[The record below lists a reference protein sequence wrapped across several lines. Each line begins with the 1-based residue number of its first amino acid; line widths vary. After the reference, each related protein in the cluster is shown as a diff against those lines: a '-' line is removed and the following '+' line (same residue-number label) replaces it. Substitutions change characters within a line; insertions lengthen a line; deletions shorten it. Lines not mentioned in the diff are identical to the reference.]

1 MQTYPYSN
9 YPFDKY
15 RQFFEFKR
23 KDYHFNVDI
32 KSGKLLFDR
41 KLITLKGNRLPID
54 LYLKYFHDFY
64 QYHGDLV
71 DYTYFP
77 KGFRL
82 NYHVYLF
89 QEGNNFIYADKDGF
103 FHTFSR
109 AFNSSDL
116 FYDTDGTGLML
127 RAENNGYRIFNDDDY
142 QLFDG
147 DGRLVKIHEQVSEV
161 KSYEINIS
169 YDSNLKISSISDSYN
184 HTITFDYATSHQIKI
199 KYNNQIVFILYTD
212 NQNRL
217 VKIEKYTSSS
227 EHFDEEFS
235 FTATGITSLEL
246 ASGETFDFSYSSG
259 KISEFTANY
268 RQNYYAFSYYPNDK
282 KTIVHNARNVDT
294 IYQYGEKQLVSQVQ
308 DDSENL
314 GYLTLNKDA
323 SNYVIKSSIPQ
334 YQTISFSLVPI
345 GHIWSR
351 ENVSVNSGADY
362 ITDSE
367 TPLYLHAK
375 RNYVVYAQIT
385 GDLGTNSLSI
395 EMYNS
400 SNKLLARLIFEGK
413 ASILVAPVGL
423 YGTDNITDSFYLKI
437 QNNSSNTIIINRVKL
452 VPLLGDFSVLCS
464 NVNTSESIFNYGT
477 NSYFFLT
484 KGNSFSFKN
493 GNNTVNVPGDIFAKE
508 SDYIANEK
516 LFYKRSGN
524 TFNFWCNDKT
534 ILISNVTKV
543 SINISSAKSIVYDV
557 NNETIVLQTKGSSTN
572 LKFYRISG
580 SEDHSFSKT
589 EFTHHIVFGPIPSL
603 NPPSDTYRIEK
614 ETRYVCGHETIVD
627 KYFDKFNNLLQSKRS
642 DGKNTINSYDSN
654 GNLTSEA
661 LSVST
666 QSYQIVKTYSYDSFD
681 NLEEEQSLVG
691 TSLQTTS
698 YDYDSDNNMSF
709 IHYPNNS
716 HAMYSYEDV
725 SKDKM
730 VNVVFY
736 QNIYTAISQ
745 LINLDNDVVSE
756 MSTSTNS
763 YTFDYD
769 KGDVSG
775 VYSNNQGIV
784 GYTYYPDIYSGHTL
798 FDRYYTYFSNN
809 YAFVTVYDQM
819 GRLLRDDKL
828 SYEYDDF
835 SNVSEIRDDTVSS
848 LDNNIVFTYDYYDRL
863 TSICI
868 TDSQLRL
875 SNSYDEYGRISST
888 SFKQNN
894 NTIYSTNSYYYLV
907 VGLEKSIQ
915 KTDINYLQN
924 AIEVED
930 EPDDFSRLSS
940 RAVSINNSHGL
951 LYSYIYCNNS
961 SQTNEMV
968 NEVTYSETSN
978 GSPTGNYEKDIYYY
992 DSMGNITAIIRN
1004 SSSGQTPYLFNY
1016 VYDEFGRLIRENN
1029 SLLNRSFTYSYDAI
1043 GNITSKQEYYFS
1055 LDSLSN
1061 PISSRTYYYDLYCK
1075 DRLVSF
1081 GAELFTYDNYGNP
1094 LIYRDAYLSWTRGTL
1109 LQSYSKGL
1117 TEIQFDYDGFKNRRS
1132 KKKYYNNTLVS
1143 EITYDYIDGK
1153 LIRENRPNNNSILF
1167 LYSHT
1172 GIVGFVYQNN
1182 IYYYEKNI
1190 QQDVTG
1196 IRDVNN
1202 NVVTRYIYDAW
1213 GNYKVTNAIGVE
1225 NTSPSFIGNINPIR
1239 YRSYYCDTDLKMY
1252 WLTSRYYDP
1261 ETGRFIS
1268 PDDWSYLDYKK
1279 INGLNLYA
1287 YSKNNPVM
1295 YYDPSGHLVWWAI
1308 ALIVVAAIAITAVVA
1323 FAGAVG
1329 IGYISYSTK
1338 RESSDKEKQPTNA
1351 QDYLKE
1357 PYIGDGFK
1365 VYYNII
1371 TKDKNGDDIKD
1382 PSKYIIIVDESW
1394 RFSEKQI
1401 DEFLKYLKKN
1411 VNGQINT
1418 KRIKNEWMWHNIA
1431 YGLGINQ
1438 DSSRRVDVYVDAPD
1452 DKWGWFFDF
1461 FRFWWN

>member
-1 MQTYPYSN
+1 MPNYPYSN
-9 YPFDKY
+9 YPYSKY
-15 RQFFEFKR
+15 IQFFEFKR
-23 KDYHFNVDI
+23 KDYHFKVDI
-32 KSGKLLFDR
+32 ESGKLLFD
-41 KLITLKGNRLPID
+41 KILLAVKGAHLPID
-54 LYLKYFHDFY
+54 LYLKYFQDFY
-64 QYHGDLV
+64 NPNDGLAS
-71 DYTYFP
+71 YTGFP
-77 KGFRL
+77 KGFKL

-89 QEGNNFIYADKDGF
+89 SGYDGWKYIDKDGF
-103 FHTFSR
+103 VHTFDN
-109 AFNSSDL
+109 AINSMDL
-116 FYDTDGTGLML
+116 FYDTNGTGLMMK
-127 RAENNGYRIFNDDDY
+127 AINSGYRVFEDPDGINSNSDNYTF
-142 QLFDG
+142 QQFDSS
-147 DGRLVKIHEQVSEV
+147 GRLVKIHEQVSSS
-161 KSYEINIS
+161 KYYEINIS
-169 YDSNLKISSISDSYN
+169 YVSDLKISSISDSYG
-184 HTITFDYATSHQIKI
+184 HSVTFDYSVSNQVRISF
-199 KYNNQIVFILYTD
+199 NNQLLFILYE
-212 NQNRL
+212 NSLHQLIR
-217 VKIEKYTSSS
+217 IEKYTSSID
-227 EHFDEEFS
+227 HFDEEFTWDS
-235 FTATGITSLEL
+235 NGLSSLEL
-246 ASGETFDFSYSSG
+246 ATGEEFDIDYTSSKVTTFN
-259 KISEFTANY
+259 TNY
-268 RQNYYAFSYYPNDK
+268 KQNYYSLTYYPSDK
-282 KTIVHNARNVDT
+282 KTIVHKARNVDT
-294 IYQYGEKQLVSQVQ
+294 IYQYGQNQLVSQIQ
-308 DDSENL
+308 DDSVDL
-314 GYLTLNKDA
+314 GYLSLSKDA
-323 SNYVIKSSIPQ
+323 SSYELKNNLLTEQELLFNLASAESAPIYEGLLVGSSIS
-334 YQTISFSLVPI
+334 YQTGSVCFSSLRAKKHYVLQASI
-345 GHIWSR
+345 
-351 ENVSVNSGADY
+351 VSAAGDVNF
-362 ITDSE
+362 I
-367 TPLYLHAK
+367 
-375 RNYVVYAQIT
+375 
-385 GDLGTNSLSI
+385 I
-395 EMYNS
+395 ELYNS
-400 SNKLLARLIFEGK
+400 SNKLLAKLVFEN
-413 ASILVAPVGL
+413 STTTLVAPIGL
-423 YGTDNITDSFYLKI
+423 YGTGNISDSFYLKLC
-437 QNNSSNTIIINRVKL
+437 NGPNSQQIVINKVRL
-452 VPLLGDFSVLCS
+452 IPLLGDFSFLGS
-464 NVNTSESIFNYGT
+464 DISTKESVFNYGT
-477 NSYFFLT
+477 SSYHFLAEEASLT
-484 KGNSFSFKN
+484 FKN
-493 GNNTVNVPGDIFAKE
+493 GNTSLSVPGYNSVKE
-508 SDYIANEK
+508 SDYLANEK
-516 LFYKRSGN
+516 LFYARNGN

-534 ILISNVTKV
+534 LLISNITEA
-543 SINISSAKSIVYDV
+543 SININASESVLYSIINNNIALKTSS
-557 NNETIVLQTKGSSTN
+557 GSTPIG
-572 LKFYRISG
+572 FYKISG
-580 SEDHSFSKT
+580 SEDHSFSAT
-589 EFTHHIVFGPIPSL
+589 EITHHIDSSAPQGA
-603 NPPSDTYRIEK
+603 YRKEI
-614 ETRYVCGHETIVD
+614 ETREICGVQSTVTKYYD
-627 KYFDKFNNLLQSKRS
+627 KYDRLLSSNRS
-642 DGKNTINSYDSN
+642 DGKNINNSYDNDGNLLSETLSVNNQTRQIINSY
-654 GNLTSEA
+654 T
-661 LSVST
+661 
-666 QSYQIVKTYSYDSFD
+666 YDSFA
-681 NLEEEQSLVG
+681 NQISHQSLVG

-698 YDYDSDNNMSF
+698 YDYDNDNNLSF
-709 IHYPNNS
+709 THYPDNS
-716 HAMYSYEDV
+716 NATYSYESV

-730 VNVVFY
+730 VNVAFY

-745 LINLDNDVVSE
+745 SIDLDNDVVSE
-756 MSTSTNS
+756 MSTSNNS

-784 GYTYYPDIYSGHTL
+784 SYTYYPEIYSGHTL

-819 GRLLRDDKL
+819 GRLLQDDKL

-835 SNVSEIRDDTVSS
+835 SNVSEIRDDIVSS
-848 LDNNIVFTYDYYDRL
+848 LNNNIVFTYDYYDRL
-863 TSICI
+863 TSIYI
-868 TDSQLRL
+868 TDNQLRL

-888 SFKQNN
+888 LFEQNN

-907 VGLEKSIQ
+907 VGLEKSIK
-915 KTDINYLQN
+915 KTEINYLQT
-924 AIEVED
+924 AIAV
-930 EPDDFSRLSS
+930 DDSVDAFSRLSS

-951 LYSYIYCNNS
+951 LYSYLYCNNS

-968 NEVTYSETSN
+968 NEVTYSETIN
-978 GSPTGNYEKDIYYY
+978 GSPTGNYEKDIYFY
-992 DSMGNITAIIRN
+992 DSMGNIVAIIRN

-1029 SLLNRSFTYSYDAI
+1029 SILNRSFTYSYDTI

-1055 LDSLSN
+1055 LGSLSN
-1061 PISSRTYYYDLYCK
+1061 PISSRTYNYDLYCK

-1143 EITYDYIDGK
+1143 EIIYDYIDGK
-1153 LIRENRPNNNSILF
+1153 LVRENRPNNNSILF

-1172 GIVGFVYQNN
+1172 GIVGFVYNSN

-1190 QQDVTG
+1190 QQDVIG

-1202 NVVTRYIYDAW
+1202 NVVARYIYEAF
-1213 GNYKVTNAIGVE
+1213 GKVTVFNYTSTLIGDV
-1225 NTSPSFIGNINPIR
+1225 NPIR
-1239 YRSYYCDTDLKMY
+1239 YRSYYYDTDLKLY

-1308 ALIVVAAIAITAVVA
+1308 ALIVVAAIAITAAIA

-1357 PYIGDGFK
+1357 PYVGDGFK

-1371 TKDKNGDDIKD
+1371 TKDKNGDDIQD

-1431 YGLGINQ
+1431 YGLGIKQ

-1452 DKWGWFFDF
+1452 DTWGRFFDF